1 MRFAL
6 IHGGAHGAWCFRKLI
21 PELTARGHRAVAV
34 DLPCEDDDAG
44 TAQYARVVIDSL
56 ADRPE
61 PVVLVA
67 HSLGGLTAPLV
78 AAVRPVQTMIFIAAF
93 LPVPGQSMNDQ
104 RRREPTM
111 MFPYHDGVPGLRD
124 RFYNTCSATD
134 ADWAMARLRRQAL
147 KPFTEVTPLREWPSV
162 PSAYVVCTEDHACNP
177 AWARRA
183 ARERLGVE
191 PAELAGSDH
200 SPFLSRPA
208 ELAGLLV
215 SLATAR
221 HDPSQVSAAPA
232 GPDPGPARH

>member
-1 MRFAL
+1 MFGL

-21 PELTARGHRAVAV
+21 PELAARGHRAVAA
-34 DLPCEDDDAG
+34 DLPCDDDEAG
-44 TAQYARVVIDSL
+44 TADYARVMTDAL
-56 ADRPE
+56 AGSPE

-78 AAVRPVQTMIFIAAF
+78 AAARPVQMMIFIAAF

-104 RRREPTM
+104 RRREPDM
-111 MFPYHDGVPGLRD
+111 MFPYHDGVVGLRD
-124 RFYNTCSATD
+124 RFFNTCSATD

-147 KPFTEVTPLREWPSV
+147 KPFTEVTPLREWPPA
-162 PSAYVVCTEDHACNP
+162 PSAYVVCAEDHACNP

-191 PAELAGSDH
+191 PTELAGSDH

-215 SLATAR
+215 SLATACR
-221 HDPSQVSAAPA
+221 DPSQVSAAPG
-232 GPDPGPARH
+232 GPDPSPARH